1 MAQQKELAVQHI
13 AIDLGGRESHV
24 CIRKEDGTIVEQR
37 RVLTERLERV
47 LERASGSRVLM
58 ETSAEAFAIADL
70 AKVGGHEVRVVPAT
84 LVKALGV
91 GARRIKTD
99 RRDAEVLSEVS
110 CRIDVPSVHVPSEQ
124 SRQRK
129 SMVGSREALVQARTS
144 LVNNVR
150 GWLRTKLIKVA
161 SGATKTFPE
170 RVRTRLEEHPDGIP
184 EFVER
189 LLVVI
194 EALSEQIAAA
204 TDELELLAK
213 GDDTCKLLM
222 TAPGVGAV
230 TSTSYTAALDDISRF
245 SNAHAVESY
254 LGLTPGEDSSGQRKR
269 RTAISKAGSTRT
281 RYLLLQAAW
290 AWWRSRP
297 QEPAVLWAKQVEHR
311 RGRKI
316 AIVALARKL
325 AGILFAMW
333 RTQTPYNPAS
343 AAAAPMT

>member
-1 MAQQKELAVQHI
+1 MQHI
-13 AIDLGGRESHV
+13 AIDLGGRESHL
-24 CIRKEDGTIVEQR
+24 CIRRQDGTIVEQR
-37 RVLTERLERV
+37 RLRNESLEQVLK
-47 LERASGSRVLM
+47 RASHSRVLM

-70 AKVGGHEVRVVPAT
+70 AEANGHEVRVVPAT
-84 LVKALGV
+84 LVKTLGV

-110 CRIDVPSVHVPSEQ
+110 CRIDVPSVHLPSEQ

-144 LVNNVR
+144 LINNVR

-161 SGATKTFPE
+161 SGATKTFPA
-170 RVRTRLEEHPDGIP
+170 RVHTKLEEHPDGIP

-189 LLVVI
+189 LLIVI
-194 EALSEQIAAA
+194 EALNEQIAAA
-204 TDELELLAK
+204 TDELEQLAK
-213 GDDTCKLLM
+213 GDETCELLM
-222 TAPGVGAV
+222 TAPGVGSI
-230 TSTSYTAALDDISRF
+230 TTTSYTATLDDITRF
-245 SNAHAVESY
+245 PNAHAVESY

-269 RTAISKAGSTRT
+269 RTAITKAGSTRT

-297 QEPAVLWAKQVEHR
+297 HEPAVLWAKQIEHR
-311 RGRKI
+311 RGRKV

-325 AGILFAMW
+325 AGVLYAMW
-333 RTQTPYNPAS
+333 RTKTPYDPARA
-343 AAAAPMT
+343 AAAAPTT

>member
-1 MAQQKELAVQHI
+1 VQHI

-24 CIRKEDGTIVEQR
+24 CIREQDGTIVRQR
-37 RVLTERLERV
+37 RVLTERLGQV
-47 LERASGSRVLM
+47 LESASHSRVLM
-58 ETSAEAFAIADL
+58 ETSAEAFAIADM
-70 AKVGGHEVRVVPAT
+70 AATQGHEVRVVPAT
-84 LVKALGV
+84 LVKTLGV

-144 LVNNVR
+144 LINNVR

-161 SGATKTFPE
+161 SGATKTFPQ
-170 RVRTRLEEHPDGIP
+170 RVRTRLGEHPDGLP
-184 EFVER
+184 EFVQR

-194 EALSEQIAAA
+194 DALNEQILAA
-204 TDELELLAK
+204 TDELEQLAK
-213 GDDTCKLLM
+213 GDETCKLM
-222 TAPGVGAV
+222 MSAPGVGAI
-230 TSTSYTAALDDISRF
+230 TSTSYTATLDDIARF
-245 SNAHAVESY
+245 PNAHAVESY
-254 LGLTPGEDSSGQRKR
+254 LGLTPGEHSSGQRKR
-269 RTAISKAGSTRT
+269 RTGITKAGSTRT

-297 QEPAVLWAKQVEHR
+297 HEPAVLWAKQVEHR
-311 RGRKI
+311 RGRQV

-333 RTQTPYNPAS
+333 RAQASYDPAR
-343 AAAAPMT
+343 AATAPMT

>member
-1 MAQQKELAVQHI
+1 MQHI

-24 CIRKEDGTIVEQR
+24 CIREQDGTIVRQR
-37 RVLTERLERV
+37 RVLTERLGQV
-47 LERASGSRVLM
+47 LESASHSRVLM
-58 ETSAEAFAIADL
+58 ETSAEAFAIADM
-70 AKVGGHEVRVVPAT
+70 AATQGHEVRVVPAT
-84 LVKALGV
+84 LVKTLGV

-144 LVNNVR
+144 LINNVR

-161 SGATKTFPE
+161 SGATKTFPQ
-170 RVRTRLEEHPDGIP
+170 RVRTRLGEHPDGLP
-184 EFVER
+184 EFVQR

-194 EALSEQIAAA
+194 DALNEQILAA
-204 TDELELLAK
+204 TDELEQLAK
-213 GDDTCKLLM
+213 GDETCKLM
-222 TAPGVGAV
+222 MSAPGVGAI
-230 TSTSYTAALDDISRF
+230 TSTSYTATLDDIARF
-245 SNAHAVESY
+245 PNAHAVESY
-254 LGLTPGEDSSGQRKR
+254 LGLTPGEHSSGQRKR
-269 RTAISKAGSTRT
+269 RTGITKAGSTRT

-297 QEPAVLWAKQVEHR
+297 HEPAVLWAKQVEHR
-311 RGRKI
+311 RGRQV

-333 RTQTPYNPAS
+333 RAQASYDPAR
-343 AAAAPMT
+343 AATAPMT